1 MADFEELNF
10 SYLGLLSN
18 AHHDGT
24 TQQID
29 DATRDFETEN
39 ATFLRKSAAL
49 HQCRVKED
57 EVWQKSQVD
66 PAVKQLQAAD
76 KRQDNYM
83 SCFHSIVNGYGS
95 LPDDEALKAQ
105 ALDAKRVFKDFKFS
119 INDSYGA
126 EADKILQMG
135 QNLQPLQEY
144 LTGIGAWQWY
154 VKAAQSA
161 SQVQQLLAE
170 RARTKGETVK
180 GELKA
185 ARRATDLAVAD
196 LYKTINAMMDLM
208 PSDALT
214 ALYTQLKGFELYA
227 KQYYLP
233 KGKDEPE
240 PEPEPEPDPEPTPVT
255 PE

>member
-1 MADFEELNF
+1 MIVDLFLAG
-10 SYLGLLSN
+10 S
-18 AHHDGT
+18 
-24 TQQID
+24 ID
-29 DATRDFETEN
+29 DACAEFETEN
-39 ATFLRKSAAL
+39 MRFIQKRSAL

-57 EVWQKSQVD
+57 EAWKKSQVD

-83 SCFHSIVNGYGS
+83 SCFHSIVNGYAS
-95 LPDDEALKAQ
+95 LPEDEAQNAQ
-105 ALDAKRVFKDFKFS
+105 AQSAKQVFKDFVFS

-135 QNLQPLQEY
+135 QNLQPLQEF
-144 LTGIGAWQWY
+144 LTSIGAWQWY
-154 VKAAQSA
+154 IKAAQA
-161 SQVQQLLAE
+161 ATQVRYLLGE
-170 RARTKGETVK
+170 RAKTKGETVK
-180 GELKA
+180 GEVKA

-214 ALYTQLKGFELYA
+214 ALYTQLKGFERYA
-227 KQYYLP
+227 KQYYLS
-233 KGKDEPE
+233 KGKDEDESE
-240 PEPEPEPDPEPTPVT
+240 PDPQPEPDVTPVQ

>member
-29 DATRDFETEN
+29 DATANFETDN
-39 ATFLRKSAAL
+39 TTFLRKSSAL
-49 HQCRVKED
+49 HQNRLKED
-57 EVWQKSQVD
+57 DVWQKSQVD
-66 PAVKQLQAAD
+66 PVVKRLQAAD

-83 SCFHSIVNGYGS
+83 SCFHSIVNGYAS
-95 LPDDEALKAQ
+95 LPVDEALKAQ
-105 ALDAKRVFKDFKFS
+105 ALEAKQVFKDFKFS

-126 EADKILQMG
+126 EADKTLQMG
-135 QNLQPLQEY
+135 QNLQPLKEY

-154 VKAAQSA
+154 LKAREAA
-161 SQVQQLLAE
+161 TLVTQLLAE
-170 RARTKGETVK
+170 RAKTKGAEVK

-185 ARRATDLAVAD
+185 ARRQTDLAVAD
-196 LYKTINAMMDLM
+196 LYKTINAMMDIQ
-208 PSDALT
+208 PSDELT
-214 ALYTQLKGFELYA
+214 ALYTQLKGFERYA
-227 KQYYLP
+227 RQYYLP
-233 KGKDEPE
+233 KGKDSD
-240 PEPEPEPDPEPTPVT
+240 EPEPEPDTDGDVTPVK

>member
-29 DATRDFETEN
+29 DLMGDYETEN
-39 ATFLRKSAAL
+39 TTFIRKATTL

-57 EVWQKSQVD
+57 EAWKKSQVD
-66 PAVKQLQAAD
+66 PIVKQLQATD
-76 KRQDNYM
+76 KREDNYM
-83 SCFHSIVNGYGS
+83 SAFHYIIMAHAT
-95 LPDDEALKAQ
+95 LPDDEPTKAQ
-105 ALDAKRVFKDFKFS
+105 ALSAKQVFKDFNFS

-126 EADKILQMG
+126 ESDKILQMG

-144 LTGIGAWQWY
+144 LTQIGAWPFY
-154 VKAAQSA
+154 VKAAQA
-161 SQVQQLLAE
+161 AQTVRNLLGE
-170 RARTKGETVK
+170 RAKTKGETVK
-180 GELKA
+180 GEVKA

-214 ALYTQLKGFELYA
+214 ALYTQLKGFERYA
-227 KQYYLP
+227 KQYYLS
-233 KGKDEPE
+233 KGKDEDEPE
-240 PEPEPEPDPEPTPVT
+240 PEPQPEPGVTPVQ

>member
-1 MADFEELNF
+1 MN
-10 SYLGLLSN
+10 
-18 AHHDGT
+18 
-24 TQQID
+24 
-29 DATRDFETEN
+29 
-39 ATFLRKSAAL
+39 
-49 HQCRVKED
+49 ED

-83 SCFHSIVNGYGS
+83 SCFHSIVSGYAS
-95 LPDDEALKAQ
+95 LPADEALKAQ
-105 ALDAKRVFKDFKFS
+105 AQSAKQVFKDFKFS
-119 INDSYGA
+119 INDGYGA

-135 QNLQPLQEY
+135 QNLGPLQEY

-154 VKAAQSA
+154 VKAAQAA
-161 SQVQQLLAE
+161 SQVRQLLAE

-185 ARRATDLAVAD
+185 ARRQTDLAVAD
-196 LYKTINAMMDLM
+196 LYKTINAMMDLL
-208 PSDALT
+208 PSDELT

-240 PEPEPEPDPEPTPVT
+240 PEPESEPEPEPSPVT